1 MHPLSLKIVPP
12 FQVLILGAL
21 MWLVH
26 QYVPL
31 LHWHSGKEYLVSR
44 ILLLLCL
51 AVFIAAVYQFWR
63 NQTTIN
69 PQKIGDTRTL
79 ITTGIYRFSRN
90 PIYVADVLLL
100 LAWAVWLGDWANL
113 IFPGLFICYMNR
125 FQIEPEEQSL
135 RKKFGNEFDAYCAR
149 VRRWI

>member
-1 MHPLSLKIVPP
+1 MHPLSLKIIPP
-12 FQVLILGAL
+12 FQVLILGTI
-21 MWLVH
+21 MWMVH
-26 QYVPL
+26 RHVPL
-31 LHWHSGKEYLVSR
+31 LHWHTGKEYLVSR

-63 NQTTIN
+63 NKTTIN
-69 PQKIGDTRTL
+69 PQKIGDTRAL

-100 LAWAVWLGDWANL
+100 LAWAVWLGDWLNL
-113 IFPGLFICYMNR
+113 IFPALFVVYMNR

-135 RKKFGNEFDAYCAR
+135 REKFGDEFEVYCAR